1 MGIVCRKIITM
12 RVVAALV
19 TIALH
24 QAAADWSGSGEF
36 SCYGH
41 VSTDV
46 TSPEGGDHLGEGTLN
61 CNIIEWGGGPLGPEA
76 MFFKP
81 NSGAEFEIWAWDSM
95 IGTASTGQCL
105 TPPARDRSGTRGTTW
120 ALAIA
125 LPTRLKRAS
134 LGADTGTVLE
144 ISCVRDARPH
154 NLKTPS
160 FS

>member
-1 MGIVCRKIITM
+1 MG
-12 RVVAALV
+12 

-81 NSGAEFEIWAWDSM
+81 NGGAEFEIWAWDCTPHQTEK
-95 IGTASTGQCL
+95 GFTGC
-105 TPPARDRSGTRGTTW
+105 GYGH
-120 ALAIA
+120 
-125 LPTRLKRAS
+125 
-134 LGADTGTVLE
+134 
-144 ISCVRDARPH
+144 CVGDIV
-154 NLKTPS
+154 
-160 FS
+160 